1 MKYALRGIPPGV
13 HHRPLPQVLHTHCIA
28 GGPDGIFEGGGID
41 LIQHHTLH
49 AAKLAACT
57 DSFRST
63 CRYRSRSA
71 VYFAVSVA
79 LGAAVASLAVV
90 FRLNRYFLLFLAV
103 MFYPYVLQ
111 LVPRNSSS
119 GNLIGL
125 PAPQHLTL
133 LFLPALLLACA
144 AILSAVIPRRPA
156 RWPHQD
162 QRNPGRLEAARVDR
176 AKRQAPA

>member
-1 MKYALRGIPPGV
+1 M
-13 HHRPLPQVLHTHCIA
+13 
-28 GGPDGIFEGGGID
+28 
-41 LIQHHTLH
+41 
-49 AAKLAACT
+49 
-57 DSFRST
+57 
-63 CRYRSRSA
+63 
-71 VYFAVSVA
+71 
-79 LGAAVASLAVV
+79 ASLAVV

-144 AILSAVIPRRPA
+144 AILSAVIPRHPA
-156 RWPHQD
+156 RWPHQN
-162 QRNPGRLEAARVDR
+162 QRNPGRLEGARVDR